1 MTIDKKTQ
9 RLFVPAREGDQMSLL
24 VFEK

>member
-1 MTIDKKTQ
+1 MTIDKKTH